1 MEIFILTLFGLI
13 LFFWFL
19 KKESQKQDAFHLEHM
34 RHINPNTSQQIMND
48 FYRDVQHSLDKVKK
62 EKKSQIQILAEHAN
76 IMAIIQGQ
84 AGMET
89 PKPFFTTK
97 KKPTFKVVKIKTK
110 KESEDKNG
118 KDKKDN

>member
-19 KKESQKQDAFHLEHM
+19 KKESQKQDAFHLEQM

-48 FYRDVQHSLDKVKK
+48 FYRDVQHSLDKVTK
-62 EKKSQIQILAEHAN
+62 ELEIVKKSQIQILAEHAN

-97 KKPTFKVVKIKTK
+97 KKRFFKAQ
-110 KESEDKNG
+110 N
-118 KDKKDN
+118 

>member
-1 MEIFILTLFGLI
+1 M
-13 LFFWFL
+13 FFWFL
-19 KKESQKQDAFHLEHM
+19 KKESQKQDAFNLEQM
-34 RHINPNTSQQIMND
+34 RNINPNTSQHIMND

-62 EKKSQIQILAEHAN
+62 ELEQVKKSQLQILAEHAN

-110 KESEDKNG
+110 KESEEKNG
-118 KDKKDN
+118 KDKKDD